1 MRCMGKF
8 SSAKIIMMLF
18 QCTIHP
24 IFILLSMWQDYVHFL
39 YFFALKIL
47 SFLHIKNR
55 HIWYIFLKLDF
66 FLWNQKY
73 NVLYC
78 IVYCKHRTKYANENK
93 NETTNIK
100 IRTLYKYSKVFKKS
114 EQHKNVWRYLLYI
127 MLCCIDCDATRST
140 RTKM

>member
-100 IRTLYKYSKVFKKS
+100 
-114 EQHKNVWRYLLYI
+114 NVHSINTQKFL
-127 MLCCIDCDATRST
+127 RSPNN
-140 RTKM
+140 TKMYEGTYCILCFVA